1 MNTHEYSGSNSYL
14 NILQMKKYIIRIIIV
29 IVLLVFA
36 IYLYYTRTHTTIPK
50 ELRDFAI
57 EDTSVVTKIFMV
69 NKNNEQVTLERKDGY
84 WTVNNKYIA
93 RKDAIDML
101 LKTMHRID
109 VRYPVS
115 KSAHNTCVKNLAVKS
130 TKVEIYQGGKLVK
143 TYFVGGPTQDQR
155 GTYMLLEKSSKPFIM
170 HIPGFSGYLST
181 RYFINEALWRSPA
194 IFRYKFNEISSVT
207 VENPSAPEKS
217 FKVFNYGD
225 NKFGLQFLL
234 KNINIPDFDTL
245 AVKRYISY
253 FKRINYDAI
262 VTNIDEHKRDSVLS
276 SQPMYIITV
285 EDTEGEKKCVKTFLR
300 AGGGLL
306 DNDGTPYEYDV
317 DRMYAFINNDKD
329 MVIIQYFVFDP
340 LFMEINNFGS
350 FLKTGW

>member
-1 MNTHEYSGSNSYL
+1 
-14 NILQMKKYIIRIIIV
+14 MKKYKYIIRMSIV

-36 IYLYYTRTHTTIPK
+36 IYLYYTKTHTTIRK
-50 ELRDFAI
+50 ELRNFDI
-57 EDTSVVTKIFMV
+57 EDTYVVTKIFMV
-69 NKNNEQVTLERKDGY
+69 DKSNAQVTLERKDGY

-130 TKVEIYQGGKLVK
+130 TKVEIYQGRKLVK

-181 RYFINEALWRSPA
+181 RYFIDEALWRSPA

-207 VENPSAPEKS
+207 VENPQSPEKS

-225 NKFGLQFLL
+225 NKFGLQSLSPDIH
-234 KNINIPDFDTL
+234 NISDFDTL

-262 VTNIDEHKRDSVLS
+262 VTNIAQHKRDSVLS
-276 SQPMYIITV
+276 SQQMYIITV
-285 EDTEGEKKCVKTFLR
+285 EDTEGDKKCVKTFLR
-300 AGGGLL
+300 AGDGLL
-306 DNDGTPYEYDV
+306 DNDGNPYEYDV
-317 DRMYAFINNDKD
+317 DRMYAFINNAQD

-340 LFMEINNFGS
+340 LFKEIEY
-350 FLKTGW
+350 FLSID